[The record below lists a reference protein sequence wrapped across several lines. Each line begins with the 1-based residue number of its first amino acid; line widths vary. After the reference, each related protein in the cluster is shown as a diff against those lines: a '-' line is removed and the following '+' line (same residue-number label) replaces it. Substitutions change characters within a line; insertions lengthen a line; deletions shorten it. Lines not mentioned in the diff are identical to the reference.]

1 MIKIYVTTEGRRA
14 NTESK
19 TKVKPCQSH
28 QVKPEVRGLFAVVV
42 VFSALTSIMFRTVA
56 LNHFIQNEEY
66 SAFVSP
72 IHYLVLRG
80 KLYHVYMVGC
90 LK

>member
-1 MIKIYVTTEGRRA
+1 MIKIYVTAEGRRA
-14 NTESK
+14 NTKSK

-28 QVKPEVRGLFAVVV
+28 QVKPEVRGLFARFF
-42 VFSALTSIMFRTVA
+42 FSALTSIMFRTVA
-56 LNHFIQNEEY
+56 LNHFIQHEEY
-66 SAFVSP
+66 SVFVAP